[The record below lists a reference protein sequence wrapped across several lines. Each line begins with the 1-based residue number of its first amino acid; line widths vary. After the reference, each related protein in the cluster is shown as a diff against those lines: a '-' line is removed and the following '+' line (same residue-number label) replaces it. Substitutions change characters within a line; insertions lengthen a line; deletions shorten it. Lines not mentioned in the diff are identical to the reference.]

1 MQDKKLSFAIFGN
14 EYQAGKSVGIE
25 HVLSSLYECDAEIYV
40 DRPFYEYLSRELNVD
55 VKAAG
60 VVYSSYYNV
69 NGAIAYQPNAWIDW
83 LMLAISALKK
93 RSHSLSEK
101 WKSLSFSN

>member
-60 VVYSSYYNV
+60 VFM
-69 NGAIAYQPNAWIDW
+69 ATT
-83 LMLAISALKK
+83 LT
-93 RSHSLSEK
+93 
-101 WKSLSFSN
+101 

>member
-40 DRPFYEYLSRELNVD
+40 DRPFYEDRKS
-55 VKAAG
+55 
-60 VVYSSYYNV
+60 VV
-69 NGAIAYQPNAWIDW
+69 
-83 LMLAISALKK
+83 
-93 RSHSLSEK
+93 
-101 WKSLSFSN
+101 